1 MTEFEKELVK
11 FVSGYLDAGVSAEDY
26 VKAFSKRLLDSI
38 GRQCEPKVCE
48 ELGEEI
54 NRWMG
59 SADCFPEGVGISP
72 LPKEDIKNGS
82 YISAF
87 LQANCGDSVILKEAT
102 MWFMSRLK
110 QLPIQQSKLE
120 VCEGLEEEIQNQIYN
135 HFFDLHGIA
144 IAGTTAY
151 ATVEDMVYIA
161 RHFYSLGRQS
171 KEQPVCE
178 ELGRE
183 MDRFFTSE
191 EYEEAEKAGFGETHL
206 ARHFAKWGADHLRD
220 TTKKMSE
227 DLEKLRD
234 LTHEVRVAYE
244 RGIEV
249 GRKEQKEQMM
259 KEAVEGEVMGYIG
272 GDYGMYISVDLP
284 PEIKIDKGD
293 YINLIIVKEE

>member
-1 MTEFEKELVK
+1 
-11 FVSGYLDAGVSAEDY
+11 
-26 VKAFSKRLLDSI
+26 
-38 GRQCEPKVCE
+38 
-48 ELGEEI
+48 
-54 NRWMG
+54 
-59 SADCFPEGVGISP
+59 
-72 LPKEDIKNGS
+72 
-82 YISAF
+82 
-87 LQANCGDSVILKEAT
+87 